1 MHLHRG
7 AVGVLAALSLGAT
20 LLAPATAASDT
31 TAPHTDACMAGSGT
45 SRPDSAQT
53 AYCCVTHTN
62 YSLASKG
69 VRMPFGGVPTF
80 KNGPGGKMI
89 VARSYSGSV
98 SAEVVAGAE
107 TEVGAVLARATAHLS
122 ASLAR
127 TNSTASTNTYE
138 RHISRDKYGN
148 ARYVS
153 WGQEVAYKKFRINRD
168 CSRTT
173 VATGRIQY
181 PSNSEGW
188 YYWETES

>member
-1 MHLHRG
+1 MQFHRG

-20 LLAPATAASDT
+20 LLAPATAASE
-31 TAPHTDACMAGSGT
+31 TDACMAGSGT
-45 SRPDSAQT
+45 SRPDSAQS
-53 AYCCVTHTN
+53 AACCVTHTN
-62 YSLASKG
+62 YSLTSRG
-69 VRMPFGGVPTF
+69 IRMPFSGVPTF

-98 SAEVVAGAE
+98 SAQVVVGAE

-122 ASLAR
+122 TSLAK

-148 ARYVS
+148 AKYVS
-153 WGQEVAYKKFRINRD
+153 WGEEVAYKKFRINRD

-173 VATGRIQY
+173 LATGRIQY
-181 PSNSEGW
+181 PSESEGW
-188 YYWETES
+188 YYWETGS